1 MKKFRLSQSI
11 LANELIPYGIKNEFD
26 RANSKMK
33 LSISDKNLVKYRCDL
48 LEEDYPNDYLD
59 TVSILEILFENSI
72 QSIDHEIYT
81 FSTTQS
87 EQLIFGYFE
96 YQVLRSMGIELTEIL
111 CYKL

>member
-11 LANELIPYGIKNEFD
+11 LANELIPHGIKNEFD
-26 RANSKMK
+26 LTNSKMK
-33 LSISDKNLVKYRCDL
+33 ILISDKNIEKFRCDL
-48 LEEDYPNDYLD
+48 LEEDYPIDYPD

-72 QSIDHEIYT
+72 HSIDHEIYT

-87 EQLIFGYFE
+87 DQLIFGYFE
-96 YQVLRSMGIELTEIL
+96 YQVLQSMGIELTEIL